1 VPYRFATDARSYEP
15 FASGHVLRSR
25 PGQAAFPVRLGRE
38 LFEQARALRNAAN
51 LTLYDPCCGAAHLT
65 TTLGLLYAPSK
76 IIASDIDETVLP
88 LARQNLHLVE
98 PRGLQERIAELES
111 IYRREGNPA
120 HAAAL
125 ESARMLAAQPRAP
138 IEVRCFKADAQ
149 DPKQLDVIPDII
161 VIDPPYGR
169 LSRLHGSLTKIIDAL
184 ATILPPGGVLAIATG
199 GEKIHHARLTRAR
212 QLKVGHRRLTWLVR

>member
-1 VPYRFATDARSYEP
+1 VPYRFATDARSYAA

-38 LFEQARALRNAAN
+38 LYEQARALRNVEH
-51 LTLYDPCCGAAHLT
+51 LTLYDPCCGAGHLT
-65 TTLGLLYAPSK
+65 TTLGLLYAPAK
-76 IIASDIDETVLP
+76 VIASDIDESVLP
-88 LARQNLHLVE
+88 LARQNLHLLE
-98 PRGLQERIAELES
+98 PGGLQDRIAELES
-111 IYRREGNPA
+111 IYRREGNPS

-125 ESARMLAAQPRAP
+125 ESARMLAAEHRAH

-149 DPKQLDVIPDII
+149 DPAQLAVTPDII

-169 LSRLHGSLTKIIDAL
+169 LSRLQGSLAKIVDAL
-184 ATILPPGGVLAIATG
+184 ATILPPGGVLAIATD
-199 GEKIHHARLTRAR
+199 GEKIQHASLTRAR